1 MERAWRG
8 VVVSYDVDR
17 GFGFIRSREIDE
29 DVFVHVST
37 LKGPARTLRPGQRVR
52 FAVEPDARG
61 PRAVW
66 VEVGPAGAWPGLA
79 LPPGQAAALTLAG
92 VVALAT
98 LGLAWFGGVPWVA
111 AYLGAINAAT
121 LALYAW
127 DKHRAVRGR
136 RRVPE
141 LALLGLALAGGT
153 PAAALAVATLRH
165 KTRKPAFLAALAAVA
180 AAQGIAL
187 ALWRTRG

>member
-1 MERAWRG
+1 MKSQALRG

-17 GFGFIRSREIDE
+17 GFGFIRSRAFAE

-37 LKGPARTLRPGQRVR
+37 LRGPIRSLRPGQRVR
-52 FAVEPDARG
+52 FAAEPDARG
-61 PRAVW
+61 PRTVW
-66 VEVGPAGAWPGLA
+66 AEAGRGGLP
-79 LPPGQAAALTLAG
+79 LPPGQAAVLGVAG

-98 LGLAWFGGVPWVA
+98 LGLAGLGGVPWVA
-111 AYLGAINAAT
+111 AYLATINAAT

-141 LALLGLALAGGT
+141 LALLAIALAGGT
-153 PAAALAVATLRH
+153 PAAALAMTTLRH
-165 KTRKPAFLAALAAVA
+165 KTRKPAFLAAFAGVVAVQGAALV
-180 AAQGIAL
+180 
-187 ALWRTRG
+187 LWLSRG